1 LRCAWRGDF
10 FKEGRSPDPHGSKK
24 PPLLG
29 KAVKIL
35 LLQLKRIGDLILTT
49 PAIAALRQAYPD
61 AHVTLAVSNE
71 CVDLLPA
78 ISNVDRVLIVRRNL
92 RDVATVSS
100 IVGKKFDYCV
110 DFTRN
115 DRSALL
121 TLLSGARKRV
131 ASYRVREQ
139 SKTRARVYTDLVG
152 VRVRDMHT
160 IDYNLALLESLGVR
174 AASSAPQL
182 DLPRMALE
190 KADRLRRD
198 WKITRPYVIF
208 HPGSARREKLWDAA
222 RWAEVIEHFGQNNEF
237 EVVLTSGP
245 SANDLAHI
253 AAITHRAQQKFI
265 DLSGK
270 TDLLTLAALIGQ
282 AQLLVTVDSAPV
294 HFAAARHTPQ
304 VILFGPTNPF
314 HWRPTHSPALIL
326 HGKSGVPVTD
336 FAPVR
341 PRFPMSEISTD
352 AVINA
357 MDLLLPRRAAAHIS

>member
-1 LRCAWRGDF
+1 M
-10 FKEGRSPDPHGSKK
+10 
-24 PPLLG
+24 
-29 KAVKIL
+29 KIL

-61 AHVTLAVSNE
+61 AHITLAVSNE
-71 CVDLLPA
+71 CAELLPA
-78 ISNVDRVLIVRRNL
+78 LSNVDRVLIARRNL
-92 RDVATVSS
+92 RDVAMVSS
-100 IVGKKFDYCV
+100 IAGKKFDYCV

-139 SKTRARVYTDLVG
+139 SKTRARVYTDFVG

-222 RWAEVIEHFGQNNEF
+222 RWAEVIDHFGQNNEF
-237 EVVLTSGP
+237 ELVLTSGP
-245 SANDLAHI
+245 SANDQAHM
-253 AAITHRAQQKFI
+253 AAITQRAGKKFI

-294 HFAAARHTPQ
+294 HFAAATHTPQ

-326 HGKSGVPVTD
+326 HGKSGVPVTE

-341 PRFPMSEISTD
+341 PRFPMSEISTE